1 MECNQSGTFIGL
13 TEIQL
18 KMDKFVHQRQRLKK
32 LQLEWKNTA
41 GLQLEKFTPPLKISS
56 RNISSHPHKTG

>member
-18 KMDKFVHQRQRLKK
+18 KVDKFVRDQKIYSI
-32 LQLEWKNTA
+32 ETNI
-41 GLQLEKFTPPLKISS
+41 EK
-56 RNISSHPHKTG
+56 